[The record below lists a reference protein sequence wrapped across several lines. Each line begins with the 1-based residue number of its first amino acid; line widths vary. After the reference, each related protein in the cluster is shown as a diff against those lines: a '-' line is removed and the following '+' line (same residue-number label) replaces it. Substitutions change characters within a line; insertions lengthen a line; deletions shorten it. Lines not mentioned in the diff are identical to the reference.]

1 MQKRIQ
7 KHDKN
12 QNVQNI
18 DFFGK
23 KNAKTA
29 KRPPGSSLKKMPDM
43 GPPPK
48 LILILR
54 PISRKLRSQNYWERA
69 LFVRKYSGYNIV
81 FC

>member
-1 MQKRIQ
+1 MI
-7 KHDKN
+7 KN

-69 LFVRKYSGYNIV
+69 LFVLQIFWLQYCILLI
-81 FC
+81 